1 MVFMKRNLE
10 TNTDRAVRANTEHA
24 VAQADDTC
32 SVLEAPECSDKLL
45 CILFL
50 LLYFILRETN

>member
-1 MVFMKRNLE
+1 MVFVKRNLE
-10 TNTDRAVRANTEHA
+10 TNTDRAVRANMEHA

-32 SVLEAPECSDKLL
+32 SVLEAPECSDKLS

-50 LLYFILRETN
+50 LLYFF